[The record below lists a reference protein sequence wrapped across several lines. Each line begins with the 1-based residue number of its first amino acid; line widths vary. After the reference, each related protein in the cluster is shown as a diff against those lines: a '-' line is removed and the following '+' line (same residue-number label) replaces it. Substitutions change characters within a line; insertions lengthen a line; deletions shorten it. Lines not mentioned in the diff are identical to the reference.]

1 MKRSH
6 NQISNY
12 AQNDASVKKQKQEVV
27 RSTNLASEL
36 SKQEG
41 ESNEEILGGLPKK
54 FSELKQN
61 SSDFQV
67 IQRCNEYL
75 FGNRNK
81 YHHQKFAQDDARL
94 MQFKG
99 AWFSSKTVLDIGCG
113 DGQLALLIAAKFTPK
128 QIIGVDIDHRLTS
141 KALSNVHDCI
151 NNSESL
157 DFISKQISKGEE
169 SKEVE
174 AIKHRIENLPKG
186 MQMKVTESKNKL
198 MEDIKNNKMS

>member
-12 AQNDASVKKQKQEVV
+12 AQNNNLDKKQKLDVV

-36 SKQEG
+36 SNKEG

-67 IQRCNEYL
+67 VQRCNEYL

-81 YHHQKFAQDDARL
+81 YHHQKFTQDDARL
-94 MQFKG
+94 LEFKG

-113 DGQLALLIAAKFTPK
+113 DG
-128 QIIGVDIDHRLTS
+128 
-141 KALSNVHDCI
+141 
-151 NNSESL
+151 
-157 DFISKQISKGEE
+157 
-169 SKEVE
+169 
-174 AIKHRIENLPKG
+174 
-186 MQMKVTESKNKL
+186 
-198 MEDIKNNKMS
+198 